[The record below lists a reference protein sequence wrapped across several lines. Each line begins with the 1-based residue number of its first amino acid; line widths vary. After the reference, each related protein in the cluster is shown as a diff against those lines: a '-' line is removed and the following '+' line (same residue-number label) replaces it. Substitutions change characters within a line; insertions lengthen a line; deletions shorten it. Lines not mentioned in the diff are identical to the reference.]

1 MLERD
6 RGEVIED
13 DRVCEVCIEDVLVE
27 DVEDNV
33 LLLLGLDVLVL
44 VLLIDVVISSIDWD
58 MDDTVL

>member
-6 RGEVIED
+6 RDEVIED
-13 DRVCEVCIEDVLVE
+13 DRLCEVCIEDVLVE